1 MTTKKKQLHV
11 VEVAYR
17 ATLEEQD
24 DPVVWLCHAMRGAGA
39 ELDLVLAGNA
49 VAYGVR
55 GQHVAPLAI
64 GSRRQQRAPD
74 LTGDL
79 ERLMARQVTCHYVEE
94 DAADRGIAPES
105 LLEGLVPV
113 SRAKL
118 ATLFARYDQVHRW

>member
-1 MTTKKKQLHV
+1 MSKKQLHL

-24 DPVVWLCHAMRGAGA
+24 DPIVWLCHALRGAGSQ
-39 ELDLVLAGNA
+39 LDLVLAGNA

-55 GQHVAPLAI
+55 GQETPPLQV
-64 GSRRQQRAPD
+64 GSRRQKHAPD
-74 LTGDL
+74 LGGDL
-79 ERLMARQVTCHYVEE
+79 KRLMARQVACHYVEE
-94 DAADRGIAPES
+94 DAAERGIGSGS

-118 ATLFARYDQVHRW
+118 ATLFAGYDQVHRW